1 MQASNPRIPHKPGW
15 SGDVLSKDG
24 ICVDLGA
31 EQHKAIA
38 ELLQRKRDANLA
50 WHQLRYEDFT
60 HPALDALLS
69 DFLHQLRSGPG
80 IAVLRGIP
88 VDQYS
93 LEEVEAIYWGIGS
106 HFGDAV
112 SQSAAGDLLGRV
124 TDLTDPKSG
133 KAGRGYQSAR
143 ELRMHT
149 DSAETVGL
157 LCVRPAK
164 SGGENVFASA
174 LRVYEIIESE
184 RPDCL
189 EVLKQGFPY
198 HRRGEGAADAEP
210 ITPYNVPVFSD
221 CNGLTSCR
229 YAEELFLAAF
239 AELGRSLTRLEQEAL
254 TMFNEV
260 ALRPGVRFDLQ
271 LEAGE
276 AVFLNNFEIL
286 HSRNEFEDWQEP
298 ERRRM
303 LLRLWLQ
310 GRPPRAMKREM
321 HAYQNQDGRQGI
333 DHQPGREP
341 GTVGYAVVRDGK
353 IAASR

>member
-1 MQASNPRIPHKPGW
+1 
-15 SGDVLSKDG
+15 
-24 ICVDLGA
+24 
-31 EQHKAIA
+31 
-38 ELLQRKRDANLA
+38 LLQRKRAAGLA
-50 WHQLRYEDFT
+50 YHQLRHEYFT
-60 HPALDALLS
+60 HPALDDLLS
-69 DFLHQLRSGPG
+69 DFLHQLRCGPG

-93 LEEVEAIYWGIGS
+93 LEEIEAIYWRIGS

-112 SQSAAGDLLGRV
+112 SQRAAGDPLGRV
-124 TDLTDPKSG
+124 TDLTDPQSAKI
-133 KAGRGYQSAR
+133 GRGYQSAR

-164 SGGENVFASA
+164 VGGENVFASA

-184 RPDCL
+184 RPNCL
-189 EVLKQGFPY
+189 EVLKLGFPY
-198 HRRGEGAADAEP
+198 HRRGEGASDAEP
-210 ITPYNVPVFSD
+210 ITPYNVPVFSHYD
-221 CNGLTSCR
+221 GLTSCR

-239 AELGRSLTRLEQEAL
+239 ADLGRTLTALEQEAL

-286 HSRNEFEDWQEP
+286 HSRNGFEDWQEP

-321 HAYQNQDGRQGI
+321 HAYQNKNGRQGI
-333 DHQPGREP
+333 DHQRGREP
-341 GTVGYAVVRDGK
+341 GGVGCGIVRAATG
-353 IAASR
+353 AASG